1 MEITLDVGK
10 NIVNEIEKLADKEK
24 TDFDIIAL
32 KILDLGLRVYQSAN
46 DNSGNEDVDPMLID
60 IFRHSLE
67 TNFLIKEMLGHVF
80 IKDRSSFKTYDH
92 ASAIS
97 VSENMAK
104 AYILGNERF

>member
-10 NIVNEIEKLADKEK
+10 NIINEIQKLAEKEK
-24 TDFDIIAL
+24 TDFDIVAL
-32 KILDLGLRVYQSAN
+32 KLLDLGLRVYQSAN
-46 DNSGNEDVDPMLID
+46 NNSGEKEVDPMLID

-80 IKDRSSFKTYDH
+80 IKDRSTFKTYDH
-92 ASAIS
+92 TSAIS

-104 AYILGNERF
+104 AYISGSERF